1 MTGMSPVSR
10 AVGGIRWYLR
20 AVSGESKWDEYVAR
34 CAAEGVVPVS
44 RREFERHR
52 AEHREQDPRS
62 RCC

>member
-1 MTGMSPVSR
+1 MKEKILRTCG
-10 AVGGIRWYLR
+10 AVRWYVR
-20 AVSGESKWDEYVAR
+20 QATGESKWDDYVER
-34 CAAEGVVPVS
+34 CRVQGVPPMD